1 VRPRDGRALRIVG
14 NRADAEEVVQRVDGE
29 PDAPETNREPV
40 DLRASR
46 LDPHTRGVSVHAGP
60 GTGGANVLIPLIAAA
75 ITRFGK
81 AHAQGEASRGVV
93 MNRRAP
99 RAVSLSRVLVGGLM
113 AVVIAALSSGCREAT
128 QAAAEAPPAVE
139 IEPVTEQSLRLQH
152 RQAAQSLRADLKA
165 MPRKTS
171 GSLNTLLRPA
181 NRQ

>member
-1 VRPRDGRALRIVG
+1 
-14 NRADAEEVVQRVDGE
+14 
-29 PDAPETNREPV
+29 
-40 DLRASR
+40 
-46 LDPHTRGVSVHAGP
+46 
-60 GTGGANVLIPLIAAA
+60 
-75 ITRFGK
+75 
-81 AHAQGEASRGVV
+81 
-93 MNRRAP
+93 
-99 RAVSLSRVLVGGLM
+99 M